1 LLLAILLPT
10 TLKVFKEL
18 QLIQV
23 EPLLPRQAKV
33 ANPFSSILAFLL
45 VMDWISNAGYTNF
58 LARNSVSLIFHQLTQ
73 LSKDILEAKTASLS
87 EQYLQKAFQ
96 VTKARLSLAN

>member
-1 LLLAILLPT
+1 MLLATLLPS
-10 TLKVFKEL
+10 TLKVIKEL

-45 VMDWISNAGYTNF
+45 VMDWISNAGYTNS
-58 LARNSVSLIFHQLTQ
+58 LAHNSTSLIFHQLTQ
-73 LSKDILEAKTASLS
+73 
-87 EQYLQKAFQ
+87 
-96 VTKARLSLAN
+96 